1 MHLLGLQV
9 ERPLF
14 LHRSISLLR
23 FWEAMN
29 IRRGGDLMGVDMLL
43 IDCQVIYLTPILVH
57 RLSNIAGDHD
67 AGNPKMVGGNQPIK
81 TYKISETSAG
91 ESFFNRLVEEDTGV
105 TPATPLLR
113 GYAKVEALS
122 IAELCHHSLSG
133 MQPERVTEIK
143 IDKWWC
149 YVSCSNCGKK
159 LQHTASSFTCVPC
172 NNTSVVGVLRVVCLL
187 RWVMTK
193 LHNMRAYED
202 GHLLSILCVDYL
214 FIQSHSSNLAQA
226 GDGVN
231 PEETE
236 APPFVKDMEGKT
248 YKLQGGDSG
257 DNNHGGNSVPVK
269 VEAAGSTNVDGAT
282 GKVKKARKA

>member
-43 IDCQVIYLTPILVH
+43 IDCQATMMPATRRWWEPIFECHFRHTCLL
-57 RLSNIAGDHD
+57 RQRD
-67 AGNPKMVGGNQPIK
+67 
-81 TYKISETSAG
+81 ISRRE
-91 ESFFNRLVEEDTGV
+91 LVEEDTGV

-122 IAELCHHSLSG
+122 IAELCHHSLSARCVSLLEQSDF
-133 MQPERVTEIK
+133 QPMRVTEIK

>member
-1 MHLLGLQV
+1 MSPIFECHF
-9 ERPLF
+9 R
-14 LHRSISLLR
+14 HTCLLR
-23 FWEAMN
+23 QRD
-29 IRRGGDLMGVDMLL
+29 ISRREFFQQAGWRRHWSYASYSIAKGLCKGGS
-43 IDCQVIYLTPILVH
+43 TEH
-57 RLSNIAGDHD
+57 SW
-67 AGNPKMVGGNQPIK
+67 
-81 TYKISETSAG
+81 
-91 ESFFNRLVEEDTGV
+91 
-105 TPATPLLR
+105 
-113 GYAKVEALS
+113 ALS
-122 IAELCHHSLSG
+122 PLPLR
-133 MQPERVTEIK
+133 RVTEIK

-172 NNTSVVGVLRVVCLL
+172 NNTSVVGVLRRNWWRVVCLL

-248 YKLQGGDSG
+248 YKLQVRVSSY
-257 DNNHGGNSVPVK
+257 NFTANHQTFTISHILS
-269 VEAAGSTNVDGAT
+269 EGAT
-282 GKVKKARKA
+282 SWIRWQRGWQWR

>member
-1 MHLLGLQV
+1 MVGDLQDLWYNGLHYINSFLHAC
-9 ERPLF
+9 RLF
-14 LHRSISLLR
+14 LNATSGTHVY
-23 FWEAMN
+23 F
-29 IRRGGDLMGVDMLL
+29 G
-43 IDCQVIYLTPILVH
+43 
-57 RLSNIAGDHD
+57 
-67 AGNPKMVGGNQPIK
+67 K
-81 TYKISETSAG
+81 ETSAG

-122 IAELCHHSLSG
+122 IAELCHHSLSARCVSLLEQSDF
-133 MQPERVTEIK
+133 QPMRVTEIK

-172 NNTSVVGVLRVVCLL
+172 NNTSVVGVLRYVLPLSSIFTSITTQVVCLL

-193 LHNMRAYED
+193 LHNMRAYEA
-202 GHLLSILCVDYL
+202 GHILSILCRIIRPSPSPTYSARVPPPEFVD
-214 FIQSHSSNLAQA
+214 N
-226 GDGVN
+226 
-231 PEETE
+231 
-236 APPFVKDMEGKT
+236 
-248 YKLQGGDSG
+248 GGDSG

-269 VEAAGSTNVDGAT
+269 VEAAGSTNVDGAA

>member
-1 MHLLGLQV
+1 
-9 ERPLF
+9 
-14 LHRSISLLR
+14 
-23 FWEAMN
+23 MN

-43 IDCQVIYLTPILVH
+43 IDSQATMMP
-57 RLSNIAGDHD
+57 
-67 AGNPKMVGGNQPIK
+67 
-81 TYKISETSAG
+81 ETINVNS
-91 ESFFNRLVEEDTGV
+91 
-105 TPATPLLR
+105 
-113 GYAKVEALS
+113 
-122 IAELCHHSLSG
+122 
-133 MQPERVTEIK
+133 
-143 IDKWWC
+143 W
-149 YVSCSNCGKK
+149 
-159 LQHTASSFTCVPC
+159 
-172 NNTSVVGVLRVVCLL
+172 VVCLL

-193 LHNMRAYED
+193 LHNMRAYEA

-248 YKLQGGDSG
+248 YKLQGVDDG

-269 VEAAGSTNVDGAT
+269 VEAAGSSNVDGAA

>member
-1 MHLLGLQV
+1 M
-9 ERPLF
+9 
-14 LHRSISLLR
+14 
-23 FWEAMN
+23 
-29 IRRGGDLMGVDMLL
+29 
-43 IDCQVIYLTPILVH
+43 
-57 RLSNIAGDHD
+57 
-67 AGNPKMVGGNQPIK
+67 
-81 TYKISETSAG
+81 
-91 ESFFNRLVEEDTGV
+91 
-105 TPATPLLR
+105 
-113 GYAKVEALS
+113 
-122 IAELCHHSLSG
+122 
-133 MQPERVTEIK
+133 TEIK

-172 NNTSVVGVLRVVCLL
+172 NNTSVVGVLRYVLPLSSIFTSITTQWPLSFDTSFLFACRRNWWRVVCLL

-248 YKLQGGDSG
+248 YKLQVRVSSY
-257 DNNHGGNSVPVK
+257 NFTANHQTFTISHILS
-269 VEAAGSTNVDGAT
+269 EGAT
-282 GKVKKARKA
+282 SWIRWQRKPYIVPSNVSALYSYVYDFLWFD